1 VPTAVTYSLI
11 AIVLGAGAGAVLRW
25 WLGLTLNAILPTLTL
40 GTLAANLLGGYIIG
54 VAVAWFGAHPGFS
67 PQLRLFIITG
77 FCGGLTTF
85 STFSAELALLLQE
98 GRYGWMATS
107 MVVHVGGSLAMTLL
121 GIATVVTLRTAQ
133 G

>member
-1 VPTAVTYSLI
+1 VPTLTYSLI

-25 WLGLTLNAILPTLTL
+25 WLVSALNAVLPNLTL

-121 GIATVVTLRTAQ
+121 GIATVMSLRAIQ